1 MEKMGFAKQFINS
14 SFIINN
20 GFLSSPVYLQSGL
33 RQCYPLS
40 LLLYVIQGEVMTNID
55 LDNNIKGI
63 IIPNKRKEIKIS
75 QYADD
80 SNFLLKVGFHGG
92 ITWYSVRLKTWDRFS
107 VYINLINYV
116 CSNGNNS
123 YSKIQITF
131 LKIFYKSATHAVRWS
146 NY

>member
-1 MEKMGFAKQFINS
+1 MGFTKQFINS

-40 LLLYVIQGEVMTNID
+40 LLLYVIQGEVITNID

-80 SNFLLKVGFHGG
+80 SNFLLKLGFHGG
-92 ITWYSVRLKTWDRFS
+92 ITWYSVRLKT
-107 VYINLINYV
+107 
-116 CSNGNNS
+116 
-123 YSKIQITF
+123 
-131 LKIFYKSATHAVRWS
+131 
-146 NY
+146 